1 MTLAIDTALL
11 LPHRLSFLSPQRVC
25 ALPQR
30 DPHLSP
36 ATASA
41 MGPST
46 MIIHTGNLIADKA
59 DVNMIGV
66 EEVAESMEVDEQLDA
81 SMEVDDELDER
92 INVDEDRDEE
102 LDTAMVVD
110 DDDVPMEVDA

>member
-1 MTLAIDTALL
+1 
-11 LPHRLSFLSPQRVC
+11 
-25 ALPQR
+25 
-30 DPHLSP
+30 
-36 ATASA
+36 
-41 MGPST
+41 
-46 MIIHTGNLIADKA
+46 
-59 DVNMIGV
+59 MIGV